1 MIDFGKTA
9 QDYGQY
15 RAGFPALFFERLIP
29 FGIGMPGQRVLD
41 LGTGT
46 GTVAR
51 GLAQQGCQVI
61 GLDPSAP
68 LLAQARQLDRHA
80 GVAVDHIVATVE
92 RIGLASGNLEMV
104 TAGQCWHWFDRPT
117 AAREVRRLLVPGGPP
132 ILTGFH
138 CRVTSSRLPNN

>member
-1 MIDFGKTA
+1 
-9 QDYGQY
+9 
-15 RAGFPALFFERLIP
+15 
-29 FGIGMPGQRVLD
+29 MPGQRVLD

-80 GVAVDHIVATVE
+80 GVAVDHIIATVE

-104 TAGQCWHWFDRPT
+104 TGPRQPGKSAVSWCLAAGC
-117 AAREVRRLLVPGGPP
+117 LSP